1 MTRKESTKSL
11 FGVLAARPAAAVAVL
26 AVLAAVISPASATV
40 MITPDVYGP
49 FIPSTTDDEVY
60 YAADV
65 SNNDLL
71 QQPGVTATHGPYMD
85 SIGYSDGGAGLT
97 DGNAGGDFDSP
108 VGIGALVGTA
118 WLAPGGESWSEYALG
133 VGTGQGYDITEIQ
146 SIAAWQS
153 AGFGNQK
160 YNILVKYL
168 GASDFT
174 QLATVDCQ
182 PFTAD
187 ATGPSVEG
195 GSTKVNVTDTTGV
208 LASGV
213 VAIKFDFE
221 ATIGN
226 DVHGAGSVMRE
237 IDVFGTPTPEP
248 TTMALLGLASLVVLR
263 RRR

>member
-1 MTRKESTKSL
+1 MTRKESTNVL

-26 AVLAAVISPASATV
+26 AVLAAVISPVSAAV
-40 MITPDVYGP
+40 MITPNVYGP
-49 FIPSTTDDEVY
+49 FNPSTADDEVY

-65 SNNDLL
+65 SNSDLL
-71 QQPGVTATHGPYMD
+71 QQPGVIATHGAYMNSGFGD
-85 SIGYSDGGAGLT
+85 SPAGLT
-97 DGNAGGDFDSP
+97 DGNAGGDYDA
-108 VGIGALVGTA
+108 VGLSALVGTT
-118 WLAPGGESWSEYALG
+118 WLMLGDASWSEFALG
-133 VGTGQGYDITEIQ
+133 EGAGQGYDITGIQ
-146 SIAAWQS
+146 SIAAWQG
-153 AGFGNQK
+153 AGFSDQK

-174 QLATVDCQ
+174 QLATVDYQ
-182 PFTAD
+182 PFSAALT
-187 ATGPSVEG
+187 EG

-213 VAIKFDFE
+213 VAIKFAFLE
-221 ATIGN
+221 TIGN
-226 DVHGAGSVMRE
+226 ANGAGSVMRE